1 MRKSWIIGITAA
13 LVMVAGGVA
22 VTAAPAYANYDNCPT
37 GVVCLY
43 DGPDGTG
50 TLLFHEWH
58 PAGTC
63 RNLAS
68 SVNDRADSFYVRLG
82 GGKHAQF
89 YWDANCGGHR
99 LHDIGLSSGPFGN
112 GASES
117 FIYSNTRGHW
127 DRNVATSV
135 FYNAG

>member
-1 MRKSWIIGITAA
+1 MKRIMTAMAIVLA
-13 LVMVAGGVA
+13 LVGVQLM
-22 VTAAPAYANYDNCPT
+22 TQSPALANYDNCPT
-37 GVVCLY
+37 GLVCLY

-58 PAGTC
+58 SPGTC
-63 RNLAS
+63 WNLAS

-89 YWDANCGGHR
+89 YWDANCAGHR
-99 LHDIGLSSGPFGN
+99 LHDVNLSSGPFAN
-112 GASES
+112 RASES

-127 DRNVATSV
+127 DRNRATSV